1 MKTKLDRYERGI
13 ENKIDSYI
21 PLSPDEKK
29 RILKKAAK
37 TRTIS
42 LRLNELVLEKIK
54 HKAEEEGIFY
64 QTLISS
70 ILYKYSTSS
79 LLDKNAVR
87 SVVSALKNKL

>member
-1 MKTKLDRYERGI
+1 MKIRLIHTFPCRQMRI
-13 ENKIDSYI
+13 
-21 PLSPDEKK
+21 K

-79 LLDKNAVR
+79 LLDKNALR